1 MWVSPPWLIHS
12 ALHGAAHAGRP
23 HTAVATGQTTKIVR
37 CEACGKHYAYQLTRT
52 GTGTAERSSAGGYN
66 VALQRAEANL
76 QQLLASG
83 AEAVPCPACGWY
95 QSDMIPQAR
104 KQHRR
109 WMVYAGQCLTVGL
122 IPVAVL
128 GLLILKDSPEAQ
140 DLAPAFVGGLACLF
154 AVGIAMFI
162 GRHHLAINSDPNDE
176 DVGVRMLDGQSRA
189 TLLSEQEA
197 QDMLAHP
204 AVTMYP
210 D

>member
-1 MWVSPPWLIHS
+1 MWVPPPWLIHS

-23 HTAVATGQTTKIVR
+23 NTAVATGQTTKVVR
-37 CEACGKHYAYQLTRT
+37 CEACGKSYAYQLTRT
-52 GTGTAERSSAGGYN
+52 GTGTADRSSGGGYS
-66 VALQRAEANL
+66 VALQRAQADL
-76 QQLLASG
+76 HRLLAI
-83 AEAVPCPACGWY
+83 AVEAVPCPACGWY
-95 QSDMIPQAR
+95 QSHMIPEAR

-128 GLLILKDSPEAQ
+128 GLLILKDSPEAR
-140 DLAPAFVGGLACLF
+140 DLAPVFVAGLVCLF

-162 GRHHLAINSDPNDE
+162 WRHHLAKNSDPNEE

-204 AVTMYP
+204 AVTIYP

>member
-1 MWVSPPWLIHS
+1 MWVPPPWLIHS

-23 HTAVATGQTTKIVR
+23 HAAVATGQTTKIVR
-37 CEACGKHYAYQLTRT
+37 CEGCGKHYAYRLTRT
-52 GTGTAERSSAGGYN
+52 GTGTADRSSAGGYN

-83 AEAVPCPACGWY
+83 VEAVPCPACGWY

-122 IPVAVL
+122 IPLAVF
-128 GLLILKDSPEAQ
+128 GLLILDGFPEAQ
-140 DLAPAFVGGLACLF
+140 GLAPVFVPGLVCLF
-154 AVGIAMFI
+154 VVGIGMFI
-162 GRHHLAINSDPNDE
+162 WRRQLASKFDPNEE
-176 DVGVRMLDGQSRA
+176 DVGARMLDGQSRA

-197 QDMLAHP
+197 HDILAHP
-204 AVTMYP
+204 AVTIYP

>member
-1 MWVSPPWLIHS
+1 MWVPPPWLIHS

-52 GTGTAERSSAGGYN
+52 GTGAADRSSAGGYN

-76 QQLLASG
+76 RQLLASG
-83 AEAVPCPACGWY
+83 VEAVPCPVCGWY
-95 QSDMIPQAR
+95 QSDMILQAR

-122 IPVAVL
+122 LPVAAL
-128 GLLILKDSPEAQ
+128 GLLIGDGFPEARG
-140 DLAPAFVGGLACLF
+140 LAPVFVAGLVCLF
-154 AVGIAMFI
+154 AVGIGMFLL
-162 GRHHLAINSDPNDE
+162 RCLLAANSDPNDD
-176 DVGVRMLDGQSRA
+176 DVGVRALYGQSRA

-204 AVTMYP
+204 VITIYP
-210 D
+210 H